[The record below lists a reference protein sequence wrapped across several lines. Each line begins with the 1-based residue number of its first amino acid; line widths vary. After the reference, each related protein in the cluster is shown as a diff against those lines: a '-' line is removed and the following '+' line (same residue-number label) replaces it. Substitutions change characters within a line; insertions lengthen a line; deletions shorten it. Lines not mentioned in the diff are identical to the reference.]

1 MLHLCRLRIPKAGNE
16 AVKKRYLL
24 DTHAFLWHIRTPEV
38 LPEKVSS
45 ILSDPQVDILV
56 SIATPWEIAIK
67 AKTGKLDASDIL
79 IGFEARVT
87 AAKFEMLETTVNQV
101 ARGGGLPLHHRDP
114 FDRLLVA
121 QAFELRIP
129 ILSNDDVL
137 DFYGVPRIWG

>member
-1 MLHLCRLRIPKAGNE
+1 VAIE

-38 LPEKVSS
+38 LPGKVFS
-45 ILSDPQVDILV
+45 IMNDRGVDILV

-67 AKTGKLDASDIL
+67 AKTGKLEASDIL

-87 AAKFEMLETTVNQV
+87 EAKFELLETTVNQV
-101 ARGGGLPLHHRDP
+101 IRGGSLPLHHRDP
-114 FDRLLVA
+114 FDRLLIA
-121 QAFELRIP
+121 QAFDLRIP

-137 DFYGVPRIWG
+137 DHYGVRRIWD